1 MIGRL
6 YGTAPSPSWL
16 RSHGPSDA
24 MTILCGSGPLG
35 TAAGQ
40 VVSGGLTETYG
51 VEVALFVALVVGA
64 GASTLA
70 LT

>member
-1 MIGRL
+1 
-6 YGTAPSPSWL
+6 
-16 RSHGPSDA
+16 